1 MLKSAYDGPK
11 NQPISMP
18 TLSMPTHLLSLAH
31 HIKSAQDEVRQITPL
46 TSQHSDFDVASAYAV
61 ADLIHRERV
70 AQGAVPVGR
79 KIGFTN
85 PDMWALYGVREP
97 MWAYVYEHTLAHLS
111 GGHGSCNISRFTE
124 PRIEPEIVF
133 HFHTAPPAGGD
144 LASILA
150 CIDWVAHGFEVVQS
164 HFSGWKFQ
172 AADTIADAGLHGA
185 LLLGEPQAV
194 DKLGPDLIAS
204 LARFSLTL
212 LCNGVLRETGLG
224 SNVLGHPL
232 AAIAHLMAVLA
243 QQPSSPPIQA
253 NEWVTTGTV
262 TTAPP
267 LLVGQTWRTELQ
279 GIALPGLSV
288 VFTA

>member
-1 MLKSAYDGPK
+1 MEKSAYDSRK
-11 NQPISMP
+11 YQPI
-18 TLSMPTHLLSLAH
+18 SMPTHLLSLARQ
-31 HIKSAQDEVRQITPL
+31 IKSAQDEVRQLSPL
-46 TSQHSDFDVASAYAV
+46 TSQHSDFDVASAYTV

-70 AQGAVPVGR
+70 ARGAVPVGR

-111 GGHGSCNISRFTE
+111 GGRGSYNISRLTE

-133 HFHTAPPAGGD
+133 HFHTAPPVGAD

-164 HFSGWKFQ
+164 HFPGWKFQ
-172 AADTIADAGLHGA
+172 AADTIADGGLHGA

-204 LARFSLTL
+204 LAQFSLTL
-212 LCNGVLRETGLG
+212 SCNGVLRETGLG
-224 SNVLGHPL
+224 SNVLGNPL

-243 QQPSSPPIQA
+243 QQPSSQPIKA
-253 NEWVTTGTV
+253 NELVTTGTV

-267 LLVGQTWRTELQ
+267 LLAGQTWRTQLQ
-279 GIALPGLSV
+279 GIALPGLSA